1 MNTQLIICLVISAL
15 VIAGYVW
22 NKLSVGTVGCLGIVL
37 FLITGC
43 ISPGDF
49 LGNIGNSNL
58 IMISSMF
65 VISEGFK
72 RTQAIRLVAG
82 TVQFTDFALEYEE

>member
-37 FLITGC
+37 FSLQAASLQGMFWE
-43 ISPGDF
+43 ISA
-49 LGNIGNSNL
+49 
-58 IMISSMF
+58 
-65 VISEGFK
+65 
-72 RTQAIRLVAG
+72 TQ
-82 TVQFTDFALEYEE
+82 T